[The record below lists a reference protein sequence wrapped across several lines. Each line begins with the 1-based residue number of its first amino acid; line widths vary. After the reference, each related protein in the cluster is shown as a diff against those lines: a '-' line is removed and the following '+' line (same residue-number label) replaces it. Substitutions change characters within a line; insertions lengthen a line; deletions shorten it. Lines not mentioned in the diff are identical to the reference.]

1 MVAVS
6 SLTKYFGPM
15 KAVDSLSFDLKA
27 GEILGLVGPNGAGK
41 TTTLRCMCGILKPN
55 DGSIAIGGHDLLKD
69 DLAAKRLL
77 AFIPET
83 PNQYDLLTVREYL
96 QFIAMCYDTME
107 EFVQK
112 IDEILNRYD
121 LREKENELVAELSK
135 GMKQKLAIASAL
147 IHRASVFLCDEP
159 LVGLDPLGQHLF
171 KNELKNLRD
180 KNCSILISTH
190 LLETAEMLCDRLVI
204 MQRGKKL
211 FEGTM
216 EELRVSTG
224 MHARSLEEIFLN
236 LTNGNIS

>member
-1 MVAVS
+1 
-6 SLTKYFGPM
+6 M
-15 KAVDSLSFDLKA
+15 KAVDTLSFDLKA

-55 DGSIAIGGHDLLKD
+55 GGSIAIGGHDLLKD

-171 KNELKNLRD
+171 KSELKNLRD

-224 MHARSLEEIFLN
+224 MHAHSLEEIFLN

>member
-1 MVAVS
+1 
-6 SLTKYFGPM
+6 M
-15 KAVDSLSFDLKA
+15 KAVDTLSFDLKA

-55 DGSIAIGGHDLLKD
+55 GGSIAIGGHDLLKD

-121 LREKENELVAELSK
+121 LREKENALVAELSK

-171 KNELKNLRD
+171 KSELKNLRD

-224 MHARSLEEIFLN
+224 MHAHSLEEIFLN

>member
-1 MVAVS
+1 MIAVS

-15 KAVDSLSFDLKA
+15 KAVDTLSFDLKA

-55 DGSIAIGGHDLLKD
+55 GGSIAIGGHDLLKD

-121 LREKENELVAELSK
+121 LREKENEL
-135 GMKQKLAIASAL
+135 
-147 IHRASVFLCDEP
+147 R
-159 LVGLDPLGQHLF
+159 
-171 KNELKNLRD
+171 
-180 KNCSILISTH
+180 
-190 LLETAEMLCDRLVI
+190 
-204 MQRGKKL
+204 QRGSP
-211 FEGTM
+211 G
-216 EELRVSTG
+216 
-224 MHARSLEEIFLN
+224 
-236 LTNGNIS
+236 